1 MKSIL
6 KHSKN
11 SSYPIQFKWLA
22 MAFFVWFALSSCA
35 TKNIVLEEFQV
46 TYTKPLNK
54 TVSQSS
60 CQNFQSVDLVKQQ
73 TQEVKSVDLVVAN
86 QPNQLLGEVSSQAFT
101 QKKKELPFTNSP
113 PRFILF
119 QQLKLMEC

>member
-11 SSYPIQFKWLA
+11 LSHPIQFKWLA

-46 TYTKPLNK
+46 SHTKPLNK

-60 CQNFQSVDLVKQQ
+60 CQTFQSVDFVKQQ
-73 TQEVKSVDLVVAN
+73 TQEVKLVDLAVAN

-101 QKKKELPFTNSP
+101 QKEKELPFTNSP